1 MDVVELAKNL
11 GRAIQ
16 ADARYIRLQNARV
29 KNDADEELQEMIGAF
44 NLKRMNI
51 QQEVSKEDKDTDKI
65 SALDKEIK
73 KIYGN
78 IMKNENMN
86 EYNAAKQDMD
96 ALLQKVTTIVTL
108 CANGEDPD
116 TAEAGAGCAG
126 DCSSCGGCH

>member
-1 MDVVELAKNL
+1 MDMIEMAKDL

-16 ADARYIRLQNARV
+16 EDERYTRLQNARM
-29 KNDADEELQEMIGAF
+29 KNDADQELQDMIGEF

-51 QQEVSKEDKDTDKI
+51 QQEVGKEDKDADKI
-65 SALDKEIK
+65 AQLDKDIK
-73 KIYGN
+73 KLYAD
-78 IMKNENMN
+78 IMNNENMN
-86 EYNAAKQDMD
+86 EYNYAKQDMD
-96 ALLQKVTTIVTL
+96 AMLQKVTSIITL